1 MYFPIQAS
9 ASDAMEVKIMDYFF
23 RKKKKPQQEWNPHWS
38 LKLLYGIW
46 YALTGVL
53 KVAAAAVATVLLI
66 CVVCAFVFVG
76 TLGDYLQSDILPE
89 SYYDLESAVLD
100 QTSFVYYVDGS
111 GNIQLLQQIHTSS
124 DRQMAS
130 GDEIPEDLKNAAIAI
145 EDKRF
150 YEHQGV
156 DWITTVKACANMFFG
171 GGNKFG
177 GSTITQQL
185 LKNITGEDSV
195 TVQRKVMEIFR
206 AQQVEK
212 VYDKDT
218 ILELYLNTIYM
229 GRGCYGV
236 KSAAAE
242 YFGKELQMLT
252 TAECAS
258 LISITNNPSLFSPF
272 GSTFEWDPGDGKGR
286 REMTGQERNRIRQE
300 NTLWVMK
307 EEGLITPEEY
317 QEALAQEM
325 VFKSGI
331 AEEDKWTVCENKNCG
346 YEGIAGT
353 YEKSGDAYIC
363 PVCGRK
369 TTVNSDSSQEVYSYF
384 VDTVIEDVAADLAA
398 RNGIDF
404 ASLDKDGKMYWKDI
418 IQRGGFHIYST
429 LDMEVQN
436 AIDAVYTDTK
446 NIAKTRS
453 NAQLQS
459 SMVVIDNRSGDIVG
473 MAGGVGQKTV
483 HDGLNRATD
492 SKLQTGSSQ
501 KPLSVYAPAFEAGE
515 VSPATVIPD
524 MPVSVRGGAFPKN
537 DNRRYNY
544 SRTIYAGVVSSVNAV
559 AVRTLRTVGYDYA
572 YEFAKEKFG
581 LSHLTDHYETSS
593 GAVLNDLGDSPLGMG
608 ALTVGAT
615 VREMAAA
622 YATFANNGEYREART
637 YTKVYD
643 SKGNLI
649 LDNTQDSRQILSEK
663 TVNYM
668 NYCLNSAVDS
678 GTGYEARISGHAVAG
693 KTGTTSS
700 NKDRWFCGFTGYYT
714 AAVWCGYDQPEVIRI
729 TSGENNPS
737 AVLFKK
743 VLAPL
748 HEGMPKIELWTKSGM
763 RSYTMCLDS
772 FGGASTACGKD
783 LRTHLFGLKRTSSA
797 YAYPGDG
804 PSKTCNQHVLVDY
817 CSGGGVATSY
827 CALFAAV
834 EGMDVTISEFALLKL
849 TPSQIEEIKQA
860 NGVGLYDSFVDDRY
874 VYYISESGDA
884 LSWHGFN
891 GNANKNVDAPYVV
904 CPVHTKEAWLAY
916 QESIATEPPTEA
928 PTEPPVEETEDT
940 HWWEEE

>member
-1 MYFPIQAS
+1 MKRIFNKDS
-9 ASDAMEVKIMDYFF
+9 SH
-23 RKKKKPQQEWNPHWS
+23 RQEWNPHWT

-46 YALTGVL
+46 LAVSSVL
-53 KVAAAAVATVLLI
+53 KVAAAAAATVVLI
-66 CVVCAFVFVG
+66 GLVCAFVFVG
-76 TLGDYLQSDILPE
+76 ALGDYLQTDILPE

-100 QTSFVYYVDGS
+100 QTSFVYYVDAG
-111 GNIQLLQQIHTSS
+111 GNIQLLQQIHTSA
-124 DRQMAS
+124 DRQMAT
-130 GDEIPEDLKNAAIAI
+130 GEQIPEDLKNAAIAI

-171 GGNKFG
+171 GSDKFG

-258 LISITNNPSLFSPF
+258 LISITNNPSIFNPF
-272 GSTFEWDPGDGKGR
+272 GSTFEWDPGDEAGR
-286 REMTGQERNRIRQE
+286 REMTAQERNRVRQV

-307 EEGLITPEEY
+307 EEGMLTQEEY
-317 QEALAQEM
+317 EEAINQEM

-331 AEEDKWTVCENKNCG
+331 SDEDKWTVCETKGCG
-346 YEGIAGT
+346 YEGIAAT
-353 YEKSGDAYIC
+353 YEKSDAGYIC
-363 PVCGRK
+363 PNCGRSN
-369 TTVNSDSSQEVYSYF
+369 TVNSDSSQEVYSYF
-384 VDTVIEDVAADLAA
+384 VDTVIEDVASDLAA
-398 RNGIDF
+398 RNGVDF

-436 AIDAVYTDTK
+436 AIDAIYTDPS
-446 NIAKTRS
+446 NIARTRS

-459 SMVVIDNRSGDIVG
+459 GMVVIDNRSGDIVG
-473 MAGGVGQKTV
+473 MAGGVGKKTV

-501 KPLSVYAPAFEAGE
+501 KPISVYAPAFEAGE
-515 VSPATVIPD
+515 ISPATVVPD
-524 MPVSVRGGAFPKN
+524 LPVSYKGGAFPKN

-559 AVRTLRTVGYDYA
+559 AVRTLRMTGYDYA

-593 GAVLNDLGDSPLGMG
+593 GRVLNDLGDSPLGMG

-622 YATFANNGEYREART
+622 YATFANEGEYREART

-643 SKGNLI
+643 SKGRLV

-663 TVNYM
+663 TVTYM
-668 NYCLNSAVDS
+668 NYCLNNAVAS
-678 GTGYEARISGHAVAG
+678 GTGYEARISGHEVAG

-700 NKDRWFCGFTGYYT
+700 NKDRWFCGYTGYYT

-737 AVLFKK
+737 AVLFNK
-743 VLAPL
+743 VLSPL
-748 HEGMPKIELWTKSGM
+748 HKGKSKVALWSKEGMRG
-763 RSYTMCLDS
+763 YTMCLDT
-772 FGGASTACGKD
+772 GDGAGDACGKD
-783 LRTHLFGLKRTSSA
+783 LRAHLFGLKRTASA
-797 YAYPGDG
+797 YAFPGDG
-804 PSKTCNQHVLVDY
+804 PSNSCSRHVLVDY

-827 CALFAAV
+827 CSLFAKEA
-834 EGMDVTISEFALLKL
+834 DSNVTISEYALLKL
-849 TPSQIEEIKQA
+849 TPSEIQEIKNA
-860 NGVGLYDSFVDDRY
+860 HGAGLVDSFVDDRY
-874 VYYISESGDA
+874 VYYISEGGEA

-891 GNANKNVDAPYVV
+891 GKANKDVDAPYVV
-904 CPVHTKEAWLAY
+904 CPVHTKEAWEAY
-916 QESIATEPPTEA
+916 QESIATEPPTEPPTEAPEA
-928 PTEPPVEETEDT
+928 PTENTPAE
-940 HWWEEE
+940 